1 MKYLVN
7 GREMKEIDRCSIE
20 EYKIPSLVLMER
32 AALAVAGEV
41 KKRVPE
47 GGRVLAACGT
57 GNNGADGIAAAR
69 ILFLQGMDAAILLPD
84 LKKRG
89 SEEFLTQLLIAER
102 LGIPV
107 CECKDFIP
115 GTYDVVIDGVFGIG
129 LSRNVDGA
137 YKEMLEQ
144 VSSLRREKNGPLV
157 VAVDMPSGISSD
169 DGKIMGC
176 ALKADVTVTFGLQK
190 LGQVMYPGRDYCGQL
205 VTADIG
211 FPKAAVRGGGSYAC
225 CYEKA
230 DLSLVPVRPPY
241 SNKGTFGKVL
251 VAAGTVRM
259 AGAAYFAAL
268 AAYRCGAGLVKILTE
283 EENRTILQERL
294 PEAVL
299 ASYEGVWADRCEED
313 FRDFLKDQLEWADV
327 IVLGPGLGKSSHAK
341 TLVEAVLCDAYVP
354 IIMDADAINL
364 AAENRQFLN
373 YFTENIIIT
382 PHLGEMARLTG
393 HTVEEIRDDLIGTA
407 RQFTEEY
414 GVTCVLK
421 DAATVISRKDGK
433 LYVNASGSPAMAK
446 GGSGDVLSGTIAG
459 LIAIGMEDCEAASF
473 GVYLHGLAGEKAA
486 ETFGI
491 HSVLAGE
498 LAGCLGEVINE
509 TV

>member
-32 AALAVAGEV
+32 AAYAVACETE
-41 KKRVPE
+41 RLVPK

-69 ILFLQGMDAAILLPD
+69 ILFLHGIDAVILLPD
-84 LKKRG
+84 LKKQG
-89 SEEFLTQLLIAER
+89 SVEFLAQLEIAER
-102 LGIPV
+102 LGIFI
-107 CECKDFIP
+107 CETKDFIP
-115 GTYDVVIDGVFGIG
+115 GPFDAVIDGIFGIG
-129 LSRNVDGA
+129 LSRNVEGI
-137 YKEMLEQ
+137 YKEMIGLISGLLTGNRKP
-144 VSSLRREKNGPLV
+144 VV

-169 DGKIMGC
+169 TGKIMGC
-176 ALKADVTVTFGLQK
+176 ALKADLTVTFGMEK
-190 LGQVMYPGRDYCGQL
+190 LGQALFPGREYCGRL
-205 VTADIG
+205 VTAEIG
-211 FPKAAVRGGGSYAC
+211 FPEAAVRGKDVYAC
-225 CYEKA
+225 CYERS
-230 DLSLVPVRPPY
+230 DLKLVPKRPSY

-259 AGAAYFAAL
+259 AGAAYLSAL
-268 AAYRCGAGLVKILTE
+268 AAYRCGAGLVKVLTE
-283 EENRTILQERL
+283 EENRVVIQERL

-299 ASYEGVWADRCEED
+299 ASYEGTWADRCEEE
-313 FRDFLKDQLEWADV
+313 FREYLREQLEWADV
-327 IVLGPGLGKSSHAK
+327 IVLGPGLGKSPHAR

-354 IIMDADAINL
+354 IVMDADAINL
-364 AAENRQFLN
+364 TAENRQFLN

-393 HTVEEIRDDLIGTA
+393 RTVGEIREDLAGTA
-407 RQFTEEY
+407 KRFTEEY

-433 LYVNASGSPAMAK
+433 LFVNTSGSPAMAK

-486 ETFGI
+486 AAHGV

-498 LAGCLGEVINE
+498 LAGYLGEVINE